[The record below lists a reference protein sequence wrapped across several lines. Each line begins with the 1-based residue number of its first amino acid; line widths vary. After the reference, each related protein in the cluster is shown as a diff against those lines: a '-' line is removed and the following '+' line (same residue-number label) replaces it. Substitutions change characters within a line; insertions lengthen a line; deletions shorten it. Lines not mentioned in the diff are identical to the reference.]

1 MAAQQQMGNG
11 PDTIHHHHPAPRNGL
26 CWTAAVAPFVEKVKG
41 RRSRISRKVIKEIG
55 WSAKADLTEWEF
67 EPRTF
72 TNTSGIEVVM
82 GVGEELNNHP
92 INSITNGGVAVQIA
106 LTIKSSIIN

>member
-26 CWTAAVAPFVEKVKG
+26 CWTAAAPFVEKVKG

-67 EPRTF
+67 EPRAF
-72 TNTSGIEVVM
+72 TNSSGIEVVM
-82 GVGEELNNHP
+82 GAGEELNNHP
-92 INSITNGGVAVQIA
+92 ITSITNGGVAVQIA
-106 LTIKSSIIN
+106 